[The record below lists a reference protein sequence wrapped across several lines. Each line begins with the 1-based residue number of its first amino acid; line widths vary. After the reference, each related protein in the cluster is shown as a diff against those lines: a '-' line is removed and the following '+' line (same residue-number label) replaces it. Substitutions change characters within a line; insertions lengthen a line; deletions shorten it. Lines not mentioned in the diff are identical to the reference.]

1 MCPSP
6 VYILGGYQTDFSRN
20 YTREGKGLVDLF
32 QDSVRGA
39 MDSARIDPTEIDVAH
54 VGNFIGELTNYQG
67 HLGAMFLEVD
77 PAFSGLPTSRH
88 EAACASGSIALLAA
102 KSEIEAGHYECA
114 CVVGVEMERGIPGDT
129 TAAHLGVAAWHARE
143 CEGVKYPW
151 PLLFSRLGDEY
162 DKRYGINAEHLA
174 AIARNNF
181 ANAKDNPNAQTR
193 QWEFTA
199 ASFAP
204 DDQAN
209 PVIEG
214 RIRRQDCSQVTD
226 GAVAVFLASEKFAK
240 AYARTRGKSIDS
252 IPRILG
258 WGHHTAPFLYEDKI
272 RESAGQ
278 PYIFPH
284 VRATFLDAL
293 KRAALPGPESL
304 DAIEVH
310 DCFTTTE
317 YMAIDHIGLTPP
329 GQSWRAIE
337 DGSIERTGRLP
348 INASGGLMGV
358 GHPVGASGVRMLLDG
373 FKQVTGSA
381 GGYQIPDARRAATLN
396 IGGSGTTSV
405 SFIVG
410 VEEADRSSGS
420 AT

>member
-1 MCPSP
+1 MAQRP
-6 VYILGGYQTDFSRN
+6 VFVLGGFQTDFARN
-20 YTREGKGLVDLF
+20 YTREGRELVDLF
-32 QDSVRGA
+32 RDAVGGA
-39 MDSARIDPTEIDVAH
+39 LQSTGVEPRDIDVAH

-77 PAFSGLPTSRH
+77 PAFAGLPTGRH

-102 KSEIEAGHYECA
+102 QAEILAGHYDCA
-114 CVVGVEMERGIPGDT
+114 CVLGVEMERGIPGDT
-129 TAAHLGVAAWHARE
+129 AAAHLGVAAWHARE
-143 CEGVKYPW
+143 CQGVKYPW
-151 PLLFSRLGDEY
+151 PMLFSRLGDEY
-162 DKRYGINAEHLA
+162 EKRFGLKPEHLA
-174 AIARNNF
+174 QIARNNF

-193 QWEFTA
+193 SWQFTA
-199 ASFAP
+199 ASFQP

-226 GAVAVFLASEKFAK
+226 GAVAVFLASETFARS
-240 AYARTRGKSIDS
+240 YAKRRAIALDS
-252 IPRILG
+252 LPRILG
-258 WGHHTAPFLYEDKI
+258 WGHHTAPFLYADKI
-272 RESAGQ
+272 RESEGQ
-278 PYIFPH
+278 PYVFPH
-284 VRATFLDAL
+284 VRATMQDAL
-293 KRAALPGPESL
+293 KRAGLPGPEAL

-337 DGSIERTGRLP
+337 DGTIERGGKCP
-348 INASGGLMGV
+348 INSSGGLMGV
-358 GHPVGASGVRMLLDG
+358 GHPVGASGVRMLVDC
-373 FKQVTGSA
+373 FKQVSA
-381 GGYQIPDARRAATLN
+381 AAGEYQVEGARRAATLN

-410 VEEADRSSGS
+410 RD
-420 AT
+420 